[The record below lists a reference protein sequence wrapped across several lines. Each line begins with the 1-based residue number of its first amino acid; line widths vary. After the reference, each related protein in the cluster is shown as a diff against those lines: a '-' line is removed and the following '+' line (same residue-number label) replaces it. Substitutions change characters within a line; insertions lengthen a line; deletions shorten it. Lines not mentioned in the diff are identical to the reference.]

1 MFEEEVTRP
10 LEPEEVV
17 QAIEDEQAEIEI
29 EEAIAAIA
37 VAQAEAQP
45 TAPEATAAFLDA
57 FFAEL
62 DRCGVRDVVVSPGS
76 RSTGLAMKAFE
87 RFGDVYM
94 DADER
99 SAAFFALGLAKASG
113 NPVAVVCTSGTAA
126 ANWMPAVLE
135 AEASRVPL
143 LLLTSDRPAHLQQ
156 ISADQ
161 TCDQMH
167 LFGTHVKAFYQM
179 PLPSADAQVV
189 RYARQVALDACVAAY
204 GAMPGALSCDGGPVH
219 INFPFD
225 EPLKPA
231 TTVNLPRARKLPPT
245 VVPGQM
251 LMPSDAA
258 GLAKLI
264 KGNRVLAICGEG
276 TATNPD
282 EAQVVLDFARA
293 FRIPLIADV
302 LSGLRTFDDPL
313 VIDSYDAIFRAAD
326 PVAQPQM
333 IIRFGRWPVSKA
345 CRLAMEAAKPVHLV
359 VDMRDTRDASAS
371 TTTLVRTTPAAFAQG
386 MVEAAERMKAQAVA
400 ASANAAQA
408 DAIAAGASAQPA
420 QPSQPATA
428 ISFAADAAFM
438 QSWVNANYQANAR
451 ISRVRVAG
459 DDAFEGSY
467 VDQLLAMLPEGS
479 LLYCAN
485 SMPIRAL
492 DTFFLVTSKPFTV
505 MANRGLAGI
514 DGTISSAVGAAH
526 AFEQTTL
533 LIGDLALL
541 HDANG
546 LALQHELFAREDR
559 GLGAAP
565 SIIIVVLNNNG
576 GAIFDTLPQ
585 KSTDPYFE
593 RLFLA
598 PQNINV
604 RHLAQAFGINYRKA
618 DTVPEFRRFYSMTV
632 GVPGI
637 SIIEVRLP
645 LQGVAERFAPYWGT
659 NH

>member
-1 MFEEEVTRP
+1 MYEEEVTVP

-17 QAIEDEQAEIEI
+17 ARIEDEQAEAEA
-29 EEAIAAIA
+29 EQAIAAIA
-37 VAQAEAQP
+37 EAQAESQP
-45 TAPEATAAFLDA
+45 TAPEASAAFLDA

-87 RFGDVYM
+87 RFGDVYV

-143 LLLTSDRPAHLQQ
+143 LLLTSDRPPHLQQ
-156 ISADQ
+156 IAADQ

-251 LMPSDAA
+251 LLPSDAA

-326 PVAQPQM
+326 PVAQPQL
-333 IIRFGRWPVSKA
+333 IVRFGRWPVSKA
-345 CRLAMEAAKPVHLV
+345 CRQAMEAAKPVHLV
-359 VDMRDTRDASAS
+359 VDMRDTRDATAS

-386 MVEAAERMKAQAVA
+386 MVEAAQRLRVEAQAA
-400 ASANAAQA
+400 R
-408 DAIAAGASAQPA
+408 AAGAGEDEGAEAEGAGS
-420 QPSQPATA
+420 
-428 ISFAADAAFM
+428 SFAADAAFM

-451 ISRVRVAG
+451 ISRVRVSG

-467 VDQLLAMLPEGS
+467 VDQLVGMLPEGS

-485 SMPIRAL
+485 SMPIRTL

-526 AFEQTTL
+526 VFEQTTL
-533 LIGDLALL
+533 LIGDMALL
-541 HDANG
+541 HDASG
-546 LALQHELFAREDR
+546 LALQHELFAREGR
-559 GLGAAP
+559 GSGPAP
-565 SIIIVVLNNNG
+565 SIIIVVMNNNG
-576 GAIFDTLPQ
+576 GGIFDTLPQ

-598 PQNINV
+598 PQNLNV

-618 DTVPEFRRFYSMTV
+618 DTGPEFRRFYSMTV

-659 NH
+659 DR